1 MIQLTRSGVVF
12 SGSEDDL
19 NRLHSEFRRVQYII
33 LPRLFEPE
41 LLQVVLKRI
50 ESAKFISFEHKGIGL
65 EFCMEDQPTIALL
78 TFVANVPAF
87 HRLIERIT
95 GCGRIGKYSGRVYRM
110 TSCDGHYDHW
120 HDDSIDGRMIT
131 MSVNLTPQ
139 LFHGGALQIRY
150 CGTKKILDEVRNNG
164 LGDALLFRVSPELEH
179 RVQGVEGDVPKTA
192 LAGWFVSG
200 KTFHQGARERVSC
213 SASGGPVSNLLTIP
227 ASRKPGY

>member
-1 MIQLTRSGVVF
+1 MIQLTRTGVVF

-19 NRLHSEFRRVQYII
+19 DKLRSEFDRNHYLI
-33 LPRLFEPE
+33 LPKLFESE

-95 GCGRIGKYSGRVYRM
+95 GCGRIGEYSGRVYRM
-110 TSCDGHYDHW
+110 TSRDGHYDHW
-120 HDDSIDGRMIT
+120 HDDSNDGRMIT

-139 LFHGGALQIRY
+139 LFHGGALQMRY
-150 CGTKKILDEVRNNG
+150 HGTEKILHEVRNNG

-192 LAGWFVSG
+192 LAGWFVPG
-200 KTFHQGARERVSC
+200 KTFHQGARELVTRP
-213 SASGGPVSNLLTIP
+213 ASGGPAGNPLVAIP
-227 ASRKPGY
+227 SSRKPG